1 VSHSSCRRVLAATG
15 DLLVRCLISKSKHS
29 QRGEGK
35 LKAIIYTVI
44 LIAAVYAAVKVVPA
58 YVAEYELKDK
68 MAEQARFA
76 IVNRYS
82 DEQVRDIIFKVVQ
95 DLDIPAT
102 REDIKVENTT
112 HGIMISVNY
121 SVPVDFKV
129 YKTEL
134 SFSPTSEGRDLL
146 K

>member
-1 VSHSSCRRVLAATG
+1 
-15 DLLVRCLISKSKHS
+15 VRCLTSSSKHS

-35 LKAIIYTVI
+35 LKAIIYTLI
-44 LIAAVYAAVKVVPA
+44 LFAGVYAAVKIVPV

-68 MAEQARFA
+68 ITEQARFA

-82 DEQVRDIIFKVVQ
+82 EDQVRDIIFKVIQ
-95 DLDIPAT
+95 DLDIPAN
-102 REDIKVENTT
+102 REDIKVQNTN
-112 HGIMISVNY
+112 HGVMITVNY

-129 YKTEL
+129 YKTEFN
-134 SFSPTSEGRDLL
+134 FSPSSEAPDLM

>member
-1 VSHSSCRRVLAATG
+1 MSCITSS
-15 DLLVRCLISKSKHS
+15 SKRS

-44 LIAAVYAAVKVVPA
+44 LLMAVYAAVKVVPA
-58 YVAEYELKDK
+58 YVAEYQLNDK
-68 MAEQARFA
+68 ITEQARFA
-76 IVNRYS
+76 VVNHYS
-82 DEQVRDIIFKVVQ
+82 DDQVRDIIFKTIQ
-95 DLDIPAT
+95 DLDIPAN
-102 REDIKVENTT
+102 REDIKVRNTN
-112 HGIMISVNY
+112 HGVMISVNY

-134 SFSPTSEGRDLL
+134 NFSPSSEAPDLL

>member
-1 VSHSSCRRVLAATG
+1 VS
-15 DLLVRCLISKSKHS
+15 CLRSNSKRS

-44 LIAAVYAAVKVVPA
+44 LIFAVYAALKIVPV

-82 DEQVRDIIFKVVQ
+82 DEQVRDVIFKVVQ
-95 DLDIPAT
+95 DLDIPAN
-102 REDIKVENTT
+102 REDIKVENTS

>member
-1 VSHSSCRRVLAATG
+1 VS
-15 DLLVRCLISKSKHS
+15 CLRSNSKRS

-44 LIAAVYAAVKVVPA
+44 LISAVYAAVKIVPA

-82 DEQVRDIIFKVVQ
+82 DEQVRDVIFKVVQ
-95 DLDIPAT
+95 DLDIPAN
-102 REDIKVENTT
+102 REDIKVENTS

>member
-1 VSHSSCRRVLAATG
+1 VSWLTSN
-15 DLLVRCLISKSKHS
+15 SKRS

-35 LKAIIYTVI
+35 LKAIIYTLV
-44 LIAAVYAAVKVVPA
+44 LFAGVFAAVKIVPV

-68 MAEQARFA
+68 ITEQARFA

-82 DEQVRDIIFKVVQ
+82 EDQVRDIIFKVIQ
-95 DLDIPAT
+95 DLDIPAN
-102 REDIKVENTT
+102 REDIKVKNTN
-112 HGIMISVNY
+112 HGVMITVNY

-129 YKTEL
+129 YKTEFN
-134 SFSPTSEGRDLL
+134 FSPSSEAPDLM

>member
-1 VSHSSCRRVLAATG
+1 MSWLYLNSNR
-15 DLLVRCLISKSKHS
+15 S

-44 LIAAVYAAVKVVPA
+44 LFAAVYAAVKVVPA
-58 YVAEYELKDK
+58 YVAEYELNDK
-68 MAEQARFA
+68 ITEQARFA
-76 IVNRYS
+76 VVNHYTE
-82 DEQVRDIIFKVVQ
+82 DQIRDIIFKVIQ

-102 REDIKVENTT
+102 REDIKVQNTN

-134 SFSPTSEGRDLL
+134 NFSPSSEGRDLM

>member
-1 VSHSSCRRVLAATG
+1 MSGLTTN
-15 DLLVRCLISKSKHS
+15 SKRS

-44 LIAAVYAAVKVVPA
+44 LLTAVYAAVKVVPA

-68 MAEQARFA
+68 ITEQARFA
-76 IVNRYS
+76 VVNRYTE
-82 DEQVRDIIFKVVQ
+82 DQVRDIIFKVIQ
-95 DLDIPAT
+95 DLDIPAN
-102 REDIKVENTT
+102 REDIKVQNTN
-112 HGIMISVNY
+112 HGVMITVNY

-129 YKTEL
+129 YKTEFN
-134 SFSPTSEGRDLL
+134 FSPSSEGRDLL

>member
-1 VSHSSCRRVLAATG
+1 VS
-15 DLLVRCLISKSKHS
+15 CLISSSKRSH
-29 QRGEGK
+29 RGEGK
-35 LKAIIYTVI
+35 LKAIIYTVV
-44 LIAAVYAAVKVVPA
+44 LLFAVYAAVKIVPV

-82 DEQVRDIIFKVVQ
+82 EDQVRDVIYKVIQ

-102 REDIKVENTT
+102 REDIKVLSTNN
-112 HGIMISVNY
+112 GIMISVNY

-134 SFSPTSEGRDLL
+134 SFSPSSEGRDLL

>member
-1 VSHSSCRRVLAATG
+1 MGDFLVS
-15 DLLVRCLISKSKHS
+15 CLISSSKRS

-35 LKAIIYTVI
+35 LKAIIYTVV
-44 LIAAVYAAVKVVPA
+44 LLFAVYAAVKIVPV

-82 DEQVRDIIFKVVQ
+82 EDQVRDVIYKVIQ

-102 REDIKVENTT
+102 REDIKVLSTNN
-112 HGIMISVNY
+112 GIMISVNY

-134 SFSPTSEGRDLL
+134 SFSPSSEGRDVL

>member
-1 VSHSSCRRVLAATG
+1 VSWLTSN
-15 DLLVRCLISKSKHS
+15 SKRS

-35 LKAIIYTVI
+35 LKAIIYTLV
-44 LIAAVYAAVKVVPA
+44 LFAGVFAAVKIVPV

-68 MAEQARFA
+68 ITEQARFA

-82 DEQVRDIIFKVVQ
+82 EDQVRDIIFKVIQ
-95 DLDIPAT
+95 DLDIPAN
-102 REDIKVENTT
+102 REDIKVQNTN
-112 HGIMISVNY
+112 HGVMITVNY

-129 YKTEL
+129 YKAEFN
-134 SFSPTSEGRDLL
+134 FSPSSEAPDLM